1 MVFNTSMTRTNRRGE
16 RGCPCLSPCW
26 YQTYPFIELLIK
38 MEAFEVLRILWSNP
52 IITKAMSMEEFQ
64 KEVPIHRVEGFGKV
78 HFDYIPSSWLHIRY
92 IIVYYICYI
101 FTNNNSSICFYCFF
115 FNFVFNCFHTYI
127 YRYIDMILSIFK
139 SVFIFLTIKW
149 INAFILFIS

>member
-1 MVFNTSMTRTNRRGE
+1 MAFNTSMTRTNRRGE

-115 FNFVFNCFHTYI
+115 LILFLIVFIHI
-127 YRYIDMILSIFK
+127 YIDILTWFCL
-139 SVFIFLTIKW
+139 FL
-149 INAFILFIS
+149 NPFLYF